1 MIHCLK
7 IRMISIFHTFM
18 QGNEFTVTQILFCER
33 PLPKFGKQMWKREKG
48 GREERW
54 TVRLA
59 ARKGLVQH
67 APFSHYTSVSVCLRV
82 FYTEEPDADIIPRN
96 ETCLCIF
103 GPTIERFKVFFNLFF
118 CRRTKVGEKII
129 CLVHTKTHTKG
140 RREVSHRFVTAVLRN
155 VGEGLL

>member
-1 MIHCLK
+1 M
-7 IRMISIFHTFM
+7 
-18 QGNEFTVTQILFCER
+18 
-33 PLPKFGKQMWKREKG
+33 
-48 GREERW
+48 
-54 TVRLA
+54 RLA

-103 GPTIERFKVFFNLFF
+103 GPMIEQFKVFFFFLLSLQNKSWRENNLS
-118 CRRTKVGEKII
+118 CAHKDAHM
-129 CLVHTKTHTKG
+129 HTKR
-140 RREVSHRFVTAVLRN
+140 RREVSRRFVITVLRN